1 MLLRRL
7 VILISASLVLL
18 LKMLFREVE
27 VGRRHVHGV
36 KLLTQR
42 EDRSVVDE
50 SLREILPLLDR
61 SGL

>member
-1 MLLRRL
+1 MLLRRFI
-7 VILISASLVLL
+7 ILISASLVLL

-36 KLLTQR
+36 KLLTQW

-50 SLREILPLLDR
+50 SLCEILPLLDR